1 MQLQTSSVDL
11 TVTSPPYDNMRE
23 YNGYVW
29 NWRAMGHQLY
39 RVTKEGGVVVWVVND
54 ATINGSETGTSFEQ
68 ALYFK
73 DVCGFSLYDTMIY
86 RTAKP
91 PLSRRRYEPA
101 FEFMFVLVKGQRVN
115 TFNGLRQPKLWP
127 EKRPRVKQFGRYAEN
142 NKRDMGTINTQQ
154 STALLSNVWD
164 ISNRRK
170 TGDLA
175 VVHEHPAIFPDELA
189 QRHIHTWTN
198 PGDIVLDPMMGSG
211 TTGRVARSMGRRF
224 IGIDIS
230 EEYVRNI
237 ARPTIFN
244 DEIEP
249 QKPIK
254 KCRSKL
260 KLKLSEGQ
268 YEI

>member
-1 MQLQTSSVDL
+1 
-11 TVTSPPYDNMRE
+11 VTSPPYDNLRE
-23 YNGYVW
+23 YNGYVFPFTSV
-29 NWRAMGHQLY
+29 AHQLY

-68 ALYFK
+68 ALYFR

-86 RTAKP
+86 KTAKP

-127 EKRPRVKQFGRYAEN
+127 EGKPRVKQFGRYRDN
-142 NKRDMGTINTQQ
+142 SRDMGQINTQE
-154 STALLSNVWD
+154 STTLLTNVWE

-170 TGDLA
+170 TGALKIT
-175 VVHEHPAIFPDELA
+175 HEHPAIFPDELA
-189 QRHIHTWTN
+189 QKHIHTWSN
-198 PGDIVLDPMMGSG
+198 PGDVVLDPMMGSG

-244 DEIEP
+244 DEIE
-249 QKPIK
+249 QKKPIK
-254 KCRSKL
+254 KSRSRL
-260 KLKLSEGQ
+260 KLKLNEGD

>member
-1 MQLQTSSVDL
+1 MRILIIRHDDLQDGETA
-11 TVTSPPYDNMRE
+11 TVTAAI
-23 YNGYVW
+23 
-29 NWRAMGHQLY
+29 RACV
-39 RVTKEGGVVVWVVND
+39 RVHVRSSE
-54 ATINGSETGTSFEQ
+54 GSESEHVQWIEATEVVAGETTQ
-68 ALYFK
+68 
-73 DVCGFSLYDTMIY
+73 V
-86 RTAKP
+86 
-91 PLSRRRYEPA
+91 
-101 FEFMFVLVKGQRVN
+101 
-115 TFNGLRQPKLWP
+115 
-127 EKRPRVKQFGRYAEN
+127 GRYAEN